1 MLQSCYKKIKGD
13 AMNTFEAIFVRKSVR
28 SYQHTELN
36 SSILEDIQA
45 RFKEIKGLCEGT
57 ESELLIL
64 DNSKGQYKIFS
75 VLGAKAPYY
84 LALYSD
90 EFDRCMMNAGYLMEQ
105 MSLYLCSIGLG
116 SCFVGKPIVTK
127 DLQIRGT
134 KKLMLVLA
142 FGKAQKSYI
151 RDSGTANRMEV
162 NKLCFFKEKPKYWMN
177 QLLEVAR
184 LAPSSFNS
192 QPWRF
197 VVLDNCMHIYCK
209 KQKLEYLRK
218 WNEINFGIL
227 FSHMMVAADELWI
240 DVDLIRLEEVTHKQ
254 FPNTEYVL
262 SAVLRT

>member
-1 MLQSCYKKIKGD
+1 
-13 AMNTFEAIFVRKSVR
+13 MNTFDAIFVRKSVR
-28 SYQHTELN
+28 RYQHTELETKV
-36 SSILEDIQA
+36 LESIQA
-45 RFKEIKGLCEGT
+45 RFEEITGLCQGA

-64 DNSKGQYKIFS
+64 DNKKGQCKM
-75 VLGAKAPYY
+75 LGAFGIRAPYY
-84 LALYSD
+84 LALYSE

-116 SCFVGKPIVTK
+116 SCFVANPILSK
-127 DLQIRGT
+127 GLQKRGS

-142 FGKAQKSYI
+142 FGKAQNSCTRD
-151 RDSGTANRMEV
+151 RDSANRMEL
-162 NKLCFFKEKPKYWMN
+162 NKLCVFKEKPKYWMN

-197 VVLDNCMHIYCK
+197 VILDNCMHVYGK
-209 KQKLEYLRK
+209 KQKLECLKK

-227 FSHMMVAADELWI
+227 FSHMMVAAEELWI

-254 FPNTEYVL
+254 SLNAEYVL